1 MEIAEIRDR
10 LVELFEGRHTEGTAP
25 TVVVWNIP
33 DRNFEDVL
41 DKVEQH
47 DVTLHRK

>member
-25 TVVVWNIP
+25 TVVVWHDP
-33 DRNFEDVL
+33 DRN
-41 DKVEQH
+41 VEEIGRAH
-47 DVTLHRK
+47 V